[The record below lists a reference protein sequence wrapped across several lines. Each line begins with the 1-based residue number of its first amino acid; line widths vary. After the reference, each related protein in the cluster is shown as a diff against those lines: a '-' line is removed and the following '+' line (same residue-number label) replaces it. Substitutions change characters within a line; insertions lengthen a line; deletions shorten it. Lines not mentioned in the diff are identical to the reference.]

1 MLMNIRDSRYY
12 TPFLLLSE
20 IHILHYSKWGEGTLF
35 SSSALGKWGS
45 WECHIVSLLGNIT
58 SSLWNTDVPEPEHT
72 IQKIQKPQ
80 WNEFLSFF
88 LSYLQ
93 MECRA
98 MKYFPAHIS
107 WTTGRKRMLSNE
119 ARKYT
124 KISFQICCRTKRF
137 WDRDHV
143 FLWLVYISKE
153 FSMQKAFF
161 PTRCYCCASNAF
173 LPYITVFLT
182 KYMQGSKHAVI
193 SLLSKIRSEEG
204 DFWKDWTF
212 VSSARSTVIWTWL
225 FNFPYF
231 SQCNSVCKLP
241 KMSHLNFH
249 TNNVWKLQKMS
260 HSTLRAKRATFVI
273 WLDKSWLKMPK
284 MVYFGDFL

>member
-1 MLMNIRDSRYY
+1 MRRRDTFFQLCSWKMGLLGMPHRLVTWKHHIIIVEHRCARTRTYY
-12 TPFLLLSE
+12 PKN
-20 IHILHYSKWGEGTLF
+20 SKT
-35 SSSALGKWGS
+35 AVKR
-45 WECHIVSLLGNIT
+45 VSL
-58 SSLWNTDVPEPEHT
+58 
-72 IQKIQKPQ
+72 
-80 WNEFLSFF
+80 FF
-88 LSYLQ
+88 SVLLTNGMQSY
-93 MECRA
+93 EIFPCS
-98 MKYFPAHIS
+98 YFMDY
-107 WTTGRKRMLSNE
+107 WKGGRKRMLSNE

-204 DFWKDWTF
+204 DFWKD
-212 VSSARSTVIWTWL
+212 
-225 FNFPYF
+225 
-231 SQCNSVCKLP
+231 
-241 KMSHLNFH
+241 LNFC
-249 TNNVWKLQKMS
+249 
-260 HSTLRAKRATFVI
+260 VI
-273 WLDKSWLKMPK
+273 SKIYCNMNMAFQFPLLFS
-284 MVYFGDFL
+284 V

>member
-1 MLMNIRDSRYY
+1 MRRRDTFFPALLLENGALGNATSSRYLE
-12 TPFLLLSE
+12 TSHHHCGTQMCQNQNILSKKFKNRSE
-20 IHILHYSKWGEGTLF
+20 TSCIH
-35 SSSALGKWGS
+35 
-45 WECHIVSLLGNIT
+45 
-58 SSLWNTDVPEPEHT
+58 D
-72 IQKIQKPQ
+72 
-80 WNEFLSFF
+80 FLSFF

-204 DFWKDWTF
+204 DF
-212 VSSARSTVIWTWL
+212 
-225 FNFPYF
+225 
-231 SQCNSVCKLP
+231 
-241 KMSHLNFH
+241 
-249 TNNVWKLQKMS
+249 
-260 HSTLRAKRATFVI
+260 
-273 WLDKSWLKMPK
+273 
-284 MVYFGDFL
+284 

>member
-107 WTTGRKRMLSNE
+107 WTTGREEEKECYQMKPENILRFHFRSVVEPKGFGIETMYFYGWFTSQ
-119 ARKYT
+119 K
-124 KISFQICCRTKRF
+124 SFQCKK
-137 WDRDHV
+137 
-143 FLWLVYISKE
+143 L
-153 FSMQKAFF
+153 FS
-161 PTRCYCCASNAF
+161 
-173 LPYITVFLT
+173 LPVATAVHLMHFCLT
-182 KYMQGSKHAVI
+182 
-193 SLLSKIRSEEG
+193 
-204 DFWKDWTF
+204 
-212 VSSARSTVIWTWL
+212 
-225 FNFPYF
+225 
-231 SQCNSVCKLP
+231 
-241 KMSHLNFH
+241 
-249 TNNVWKLQKMS
+249 
-260 HSTLRAKRATFVI
+260 
-273 WLDKSWLKMPK
+273 
-284 MVYFGDFL
+284 

>member
-88 LSYLQ
+88 SVLLTNGMQSY
-93 MECRA
+93 EIFPCS
-98 MKYFPAHIS
+98 YFMDY
-107 WTTGRKRMLSNE
+107 WKGGRKRMLSNE

-204 DFWKDWTF
+204 DFWKD
-212 VSSARSTVIWTWL
+212 
-225 FNFPYF
+225 
-231 SQCNSVCKLP
+231 
-241 KMSHLNFH
+241 LNFCVISKIYCNMNMAFQFPLLFFLV
-249 TNNVWKLQKMS
+249 TVFANYQKC
-260 HSTLRAKRATFVI
+260 LI
-273 WLDKSWLKMPK
+273 WIFTPTMFENHRKCRIQDCERSELHL
-284 MVYFGDFL
+284 